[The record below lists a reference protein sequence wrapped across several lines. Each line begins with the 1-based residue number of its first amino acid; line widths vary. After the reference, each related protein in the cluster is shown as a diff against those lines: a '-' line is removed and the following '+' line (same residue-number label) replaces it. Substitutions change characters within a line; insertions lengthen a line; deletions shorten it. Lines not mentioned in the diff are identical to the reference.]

1 MSERMLADGAGRSP
15 EWTKS
20 QTLFFWICAGSLGSG
35 PLSEGT
41 PPPQRVTSGFGRPGL
56 FVLLG
61 ACFLGI

>member
-15 EWTKS
+15 EWTPNAFLLDFCRIPGKWAA
-20 QTLFFWICAGSLGSG
+20 LRGD
-35 PLSEGT
+35 